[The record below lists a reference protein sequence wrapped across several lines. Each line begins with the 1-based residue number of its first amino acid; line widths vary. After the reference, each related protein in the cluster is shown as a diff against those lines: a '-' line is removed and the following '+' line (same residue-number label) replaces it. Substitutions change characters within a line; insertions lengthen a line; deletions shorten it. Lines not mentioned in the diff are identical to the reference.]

1 MTTQLNTQQ
10 IHLNFEIYKLLKMV
24 DRRTKKNE
32 ASLQELKATK
42 DLRGKEELN
51 CQLYEVG

>member
-51 CQLYEVG
+51 CQLM